1 MVCAQA
7 EAHRQSCRK
16 IRPQSAALFSS
27 LPRRASSVRAAM
39 AALRTTLGARLSR
52 LENAD
57 SPAKETIL
65 SRTNACGEGR
75 RNRWHGTSICALL
88 KRRAKAGGNSN
99 MHAQKCLFS
108 AWDGSAE
115 ETAPP
120 RALHS
125 PDWHPPRQ
133 AAAQPR
139 SSWFPFYLPFLRIPR
154 FRQHRAETW
163 RDIATAHLAHL
174 PSWTLLIHSASLARR
189 PCILAKD
196 RFIEE
201 HQGDSRPFLRLC
213 GSPNGLR

>member
-75 RNRWHGTSICALL
+75 GNRLHVTAIYALL
-88 KRRAKAGGNSN
+88 RRRANAGGDSS
-99 MHAQKCLFS
+99 MHAHECLFS

-115 ETAPP
+115 KTAPP

-133 AAAQPR
+133 AVAQPR
-139 SSWFPFYLPFLRIPR
+139 SSWLPFCPIILRMFASGSRGPR
-154 FRQHRAETW
+154 PGKTLPQH
-163 RDIATAHLAHL
+163 I
-174 PSWTLLIHSASLARR
+174 RR
-189 PCILAKD
+189 ICQAG
-196 RFIEE
+196 RY
-201 HQGDSRPFLRLC
+201 
-213 GSPNGLR
+213 